1 MRSAIDASGEPPV
14 PQIREWYSQTESEP
28 LSTTD
33 FWNLCRQRE
42 QFRAEY
48 KKYWN
53 SMAGV
58 RAVDG
63 VILPVAPSAA
73 AESGAYMYHGK
84 SRPGREEVAQSE
96 QE

>member
-1 MRSAIDASGEPPV
+1 
-14 PQIREWYSQTESEP
+14 
-28 LSTTD
+28 
-33 FWNLCRQRE
+33 
-42 QFRAEY
+42 
-48 KKYWN
+48 
-53 SMAGV
+53 MAGV